1 MPDRRSPRLVVA
13 GTVAVAVALAVAF
26 LLAPPM
32 GTDLSAQV
40 ARAGFFDRY
49 GFAPLDFGWYGGV
62 SPYGYSLI
70 SPPMMSLLGPRVT
83 GALAAVVSA
92 VALVL
97 LFLRTGARRPLLG
110 GVLGAV
116 CVVGNLVSGR
126 VTYAVGVAFG
136 LLALLALT
144 SARPW
149 LRGPG
154 AVAAAALAAAASPV
168 AGLFTGLAGVALALS
183 DRSRWR
189 GGAAVAAGAAVPLAV
204 MALLFGDGGWMNI
217 SALDALRAGTV
228 SLAVALLVPR
238 RPVRVGAL
246 LSALGVAAA
255 FALHTPVGLNAT
267 RLAAMFAL
275 PLLAAY
281 GRLPTRLAGAR
292 RRAALLAAVLLL
304 VAVWQPP
311 VSRTDLAAAG
321 DPTAARGYFQ
331 PLLDELARRP
341 AGRVEVVPT
350 ANYWEAAYVPQVAPL
365 ARGWLRQ
372 LDLAR
377 NGLFF
382 DGTLDARSYA
392 TWLHGN
398 GVAYVA
404 VAAARPSW
412 VGRREAELIGGGL
425 PYLRE
430 VWHDPR
436 WRLYAVVDPTPVVGS
451 PGRLVEVD
459 AGGVT
464 FTADRPGDVL
474 VRVRWSR
481 WLAVDGAGAC
491 LAPAAQGWTT
501 VRVTRPGRHV
511 LSGRLWP
518 GPRCGKVR

>member
-1 MPDRRSPRLVVA
+1 M
-13 GTVAVAVALAVAF
+13 AVAVALAVAF

-40 ARAGFFDRY
+40 ARAGFFDRH
-49 GFAPLDFGWYGGV
+49 GFAPVDFGWYGGV

-70 SPPMMSLLGPRVT
+70 TAPLMSLLGVRVT
-83 GALAAVVSA
+83 GALAAVLS
-92 VALVL
+92 ALVFVL
-97 LFLRTGARRPLLG
+97 LLLRTGARRPFLG

-116 CVVGNLVSGR
+116 CVAGNLVSGR

-144 SARPW
+144 AARPS
-149 LRGPG
+149 LRAPA
-154 AVAAAALAAAASPV
+154 AVVAAALAAAASPV
-168 AGLFTGLAGVALALS
+168 AGLFTGLAGVAVALS
-183 DRSRWR
+183 DRSRR
-189 GGAAVAAGAAVPLAV
+189 RSGVAVAAGAAVPLAV

-217 SALDALRAGTV
+217 SGLDALRAGTV

-238 RPVRVGAL
+238 RSVRIGAL
-246 LSALGVAAA
+246 LSAGGVAAA

-267 RLAAMFAL
+267 RLAVMFAL
-275 PLLAAY
+275 PVLAAY
-281 GRLPTRLAGAR
+281 GRLPAVADAR
-292 RRAALLAAVLLL
+292 RRAALLAAVLVL

-311 VSRTDLAAAG
+311 VSRTDLRGAG
-321 DPTAARGYFQ
+321 DPTADRGYFQ
-331 PLLDELARRP
+331 PLLDQLARRP

-350 ANYWEAAYVPQVAPL
+350 ANYWEAAHVPQATPL

-377 NGLFF
+377 NPLFF

-392 TWLHGN
+392 AWLREN
-398 GVAYVA
+398 SVAYVA
-404 VAAARPSW
+404 VAAAPPSW

-436 WRLYAVVDPTPVVGS
+436 WRLYTVVGPTPVVGA
-451 PGRLVEVD
+451 PGRLGEAD
-459 AGGVT
+459 AGRVT
-464 FTADRPGDVL
+464 FTADRPGEDVL

-481 WLAVDGAGAC
+481 WLTVDGPGAC
-491 LAPAAQGWTT
+491 LAPAALGWTT
-501 VRVTRPGRHV
+501 VRVTRPGPHV
-511 LSGRLWP
+511 VSSGLWP